1 MLLLCAVLCF
11 FYSYCDHRDLHVLTP
26 SFPPRRSSD
35 LRTRA
40 AGATATIR
48 AAGLRQPAARLA
60 PRSQSRCARAA
71 RPGVTPMKFILA
83 VSAIALATAPTSA
96 QNVASPKAPAP
107 VAAPAIAPAPKP
119 PVRRVRVKRPISPN
133 VARVAA
139 ARSEEHTS
147 ELQSLMRHSYAC
159 F

>member
-1 MLLLCAVLCF
+1 
-11 FYSYCDHRDLHVLTP
+11 
-26 SFPPRRSSD
+26 
-35 LRTRA
+35 
-40 AGATATIR
+40 
-48 AAGLRQPAARLA
+48 
-60 PRSQSRCARAA
+60 
-71 RPGVTPMKFILA
+71 MKFILA

-139 ARSEEHTS
+139 ANRAATLEPQAQGFVNAEIGSASCRERVCQYVWIWVVAVT
-147 ELQSLMRHSYAC
+147 LKKKRAK
-159 F
+159 

>member
-1 MLLLCAVLCF
+1 MDRDPHGRDQATERRRHPPQESARRLC
-11 FYSYCDHRDLHVLTP
+11 
-26 SFPPRRSSD
+26 RRGR
-35 LRTRA
+35 LEPRTRS

-107 VAAPAIAPAPKP
+107 VAAPALAPSQVPTLDFILAGSALCPATAPP
-119 PVRRVRVKRPISPN
+119 S
-133 VARVAA
+133 
-139 ARSEEHTS
+139 
-147 ELQSLMRHSYAC
+147 
-159 F
+159 